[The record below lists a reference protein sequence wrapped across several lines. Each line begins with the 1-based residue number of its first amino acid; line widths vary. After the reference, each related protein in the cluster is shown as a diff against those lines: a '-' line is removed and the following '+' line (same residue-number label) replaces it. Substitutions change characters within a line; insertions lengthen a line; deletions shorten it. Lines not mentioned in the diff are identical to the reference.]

1 MRPKS
6 KSCDFC
12 HRLADCSLVLVI
24 STLGVSP
31 RIQQCSESISLC
43 KRCIQQLCD
52 SDVAQSTSKLREVL
66 KNAYTAIKRAFSERS
81 QDTSASRD

>member
-1 MRPKS
+1 MKAKS
-6 KSCDFC
+6 KPCDIC
-12 HRLADCSLVLVI
+12 ERLADCSLVLVI

-31 RIQQCSESISLC
+31 RIQQCSESISIC

-52 SDVAQSTSKLREVL
+52 SDAAQSASKLRGVL
-66 KNAYTAIKRAFSERS
+66 RNAYTAIKHAFSERS